1 MHIERRQAA
10 TETAELALPLFS
22 STQLHLLHSAQSLLL
37 LAQIY
42 DVTMTRVAGASAS
55 IDRARA
61 SCRCYLCYVRSE
73 SAAHT
78 LRILSLERLAED
90 ALRVALK
97 TSEVTV
103 RIL

>member
-1 MHIERRQAA
+1 
-10 TETAELALPLFS
+10 
-22 STQLHLLHSAQSLLL
+22 
-37 LAQIY
+37 
-42 DVTMTRVAGASAS
+42 MTRVAGASAS
-55 IDRARA
+55 IERARA

-90 ALRVALK
+90 ALSGVALK